1 MQRDAYVVGG
11 AGFLGSHLVR
21 HLGANG
27 WRVAVIDPA
36 STPDP
41 GFHAVPAA
49 VSAQSLDALAAE
61 GWRPACVF
69 HLGGSGS
76 VGQAAKDPAADFER
90 TVTSSEV
97 LTRHLEGTRL
107 VFVSSAAVYGDCGE
121 TPIAE
126 DHPLQPISH
135 YGTHKAAAEELI
147 VRHAQSKGLSYA
159 IVRFFS
165 LYGAGLRKQ
174 LLWDACRKLRD
185 GQPIFDGTGAELR
198 DWMHVSDAVH
208 LLELAARPEHAS
220 LVINGGTGTGVRVAH
235 ALELLFRALGGTVPP
250 RYTGLV
256 RDGDPR
262 HLVAD
267 MRRAQQ
273 LGFTASV
280 PLEVGLARYARWF
293 EDEAC

>member
-1 MQRDAYVVGG
+1 MSRDAYVVGG

-21 HLGANG
+21 HLAANG

-36 STPDP
+36 SAPDA
-41 GFHAVPAA
+41 GFHAVPTS
-49 VSAQSLDALAAE
+49 VSALTLETLAAE

-90 TVTSSEV
+90 TVASTE
-97 LTRHLEGTRL
+97 LLLRHLAGTRL

-121 TPIAE
+121 APIAE
-126 DHPLQPISH
+126 DHPLKPISH
-135 YGTHKAAAEELI
+135 YGTHKAAAEALI
-147 VRHAQSKGLSYA
+147 QGHAGLSYA

-174 LLWDACRKLRD
+174 LLWDACRKLRA
-185 GQPIFDGTGAELR
+185 GQPVFDGTGTELR

-208 LLELAARPEHAS
+208 LLELAARPETAS
-220 LVINGGTGTGVRVAH
+220 LVVNGGAGTGVRVAH
-235 ALELLFRALGGTVPP
+235 ALELLFRALGGNAAP
-250 RYTGLV
+250 RFSGLV

-273 LGFTASV
+273 LGFAAAV
-280 PLEVGLARYARWF
+280 PLEVGLQRYARWF
-293 EDEAC
+293 EEQTA